1 MRGMPVIRRERFAAF
16 EIAGERKIDGSSAGI
31 EAAPDFQAQ
40 QAGDMPELGL
50 SELRLPAEAFVR
62 LLYGRMDKA
71 HTPPAESA
79 GVELDELRPL
89 FPGF

>member
-1 MRGMPVIRRERFAAF
+1 M
-16 EIAGERKIDGSSAGI
+16 
-31 EAAPDFQAQ
+31 
-40 QAGDMPELGL
+40 LGGAD
-50 SELRLPAEAFVR
+50 RLPAEAFIR
-62 LLYGRMDKA
+62 LLYGRMDEA